1 MFDPISWLRALE
13 MDYRARGLLDQG
25 HRFTD
30 ADYELVVAVLDG
42 RASESE
48 LVLGTRW
55 LRDAAL
61 AMGDPIDVLA
71 RCGVGSLAR
80 WESED
85 YMEWDVLLSRLSG
98 ISRGAFRLDQIELDR
113 HGDAEELVDLDLVA
127 GGVRHQV
134 RFDYRKYGPLEEL
147 LTLLNA
153 WISGSGRRFVR
164 IGEHVACVRAT

>member
-1 MFDPISWLRALE
+1 MSDPISWLRALE
-13 MDYRARGLLDQG
+13 TDYRARGLLDQG

-30 ADYELVVAVLDG
+30 KDYELVVAVLEG

-71 RCGVGSLAR
+71 SCGVGSLAR
-80 WESED
+80 WEIKD
-85 YMEWDVLLSRLSG
+85 HMEWDVLLPRLSA
-98 ISRGAFRLDQIELDR
+98 ISQGAFRLDQIELDR
-113 HGDAEELVDLDLVA
+113 QGDAEEFVDLDLVA
-127 GGVRHQV
+127 GGVRHRV
-134 RFDYRKYGPLEEL
+134 RFDYQKYGPLDEL
-147 LTLLNA
+147 LTLVNG

-164 IGEHVACVRAT
+164 MGEHVACVRAT